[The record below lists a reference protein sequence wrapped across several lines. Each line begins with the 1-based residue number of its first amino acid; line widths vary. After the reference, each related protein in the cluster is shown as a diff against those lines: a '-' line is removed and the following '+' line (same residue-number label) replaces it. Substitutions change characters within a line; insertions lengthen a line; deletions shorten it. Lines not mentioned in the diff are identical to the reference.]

1 MVNGLDDI
9 GFTTPVRF
17 GGTITHHRMP
27 PNTVAARVAYF
38 WRGKDKPAFWVSI
51 AFISYRRTSYRR
63 ASLIGV
69 HLSQACISGV
79 HLRRA
84 SWACISHRR
93 ASYWHTSYMRA
104 SQAAPLTGVRLLQAC
119 VSYRRAS
126 YRRASLT
133 DVYLAGAWLIGV
145 RLSLSGSSI

>member
-38 WRGKDKPAFWVSI
+38 WRGKDKPALWVSI
-51 AFISYRRTSYRR
+51 ACISYRRTSYRR
-63 ASLIGV
+63 ASLT
-69 HLSQACISGV
+69 GV

-84 SWACISHRR
+84 SWACISH
-93 ASYWHTSYMRA
+93 
-104 SQAAPLTGVRLLQAC
+104 
-119 VSYRRAS
+119 RRAS